1 MKITPGGR
9 GKVGT
14 GTRGQTYD
22 LLSIQKQTSERGMKN
37 THGNEIIAVL

>member
-14 GTRGQTYD
+14 RGQTAD

-37 THGNEIIAVL
+37 THGNEIMAVL